1 MDIKD
6 SIKRTGYLFILNK
19 LFIVFIVWL
28 TREILHPILPAAVD
42 NLHPNI
48 VLDSLIHWDAG
59 WFLRIAGQGY
69 DFDSAPFFPMFPL
82 LIRILTFI
90 THNGVEAGFLI
101 SNAALFLACFL
112 LYHLVKEDHG
122 EDIATTTVFVM
133 LFFPTAIFFS
143 SIYSEAPFLAFSLG
157 AFYYARKGNWLA
169 ASALGACAALTR
181 NVGIVLFLAFLYLQ
195 YKENGFR
202 FTVRKTLPLFLIPAS
217 LGLFMLV
224 LWKYTGD
231 PLAFAHSLNTEYWG
245 YRHFQYPGAGQ
256 FLNLSLF
263 FNHSEFY
270 SLFESGMAFL
280 FLYLVVR
287 SFKYI
292 EDRSLLIFL
301 VLGFLIPFSSVV
313 DNLPLGMPRYI
324 LILFPGYITLARLLH
339 KNNLVMVYSIISVI
353 AFSITCSLFV
363 AGHWIS

>member
-1 MDIKD
+1 M
-6 SIKRTGYLFILNK
+6 
-19 LFIVFIVWL
+19 
-28 TREILHPILPAAVD
+28 EH
-42 NLHPNI
+42 LHPNV

-69 DFDSAPFFPMFPL
+69 DFNSAPFFPMFPL

-90 THNGVEAGFLI
+90 TSNGVEAGFLV
-101 SNAALFLACFL
+101 SNAALFFACFL
-112 LYHLVKEDHG
+112 LYHLVKEDYG
-122 EDIATTTVFVM
+122 EDIATTTVLIM

-157 AFYYARKGNWLA
+157 AFYYARKGKWLA
-169 ASALGACAALTR
+169 ASLLGACAALTR
-181 NVGIVLFLAFLYLQ
+181 NVGVVLFLAFLYLQ
-195 YKENGFR
+195 YRENGFR
-202 FTVRKTLPLFLIPAS
+202 FSVRKALPLLLIPAS

-224 LWKYTGD
+224 LWKYAGD
-231 PLAFAHSLNTEYWG
+231 PLAFAHSLTTEYWG

-263 FNHSEFY
+263 FYQSNFY
-270 SLFESGMAFL
+270 ALFESGMAFL

-313 DNLPLGMPRYI
+313 GNVPLGMPRYI
-324 LILFPGYITLARLLH
+324 LVLFPGYITLARLLH
-339 KNNLVMVYSIISVI
+339 KNNLVTAYSVVSII
-353 AFSITCSLFV
+353 AFSVVCSLFV
-363 AGHWIS
+363 AGRWIS

>member
-1 MDIKD
+1 
-6 SIKRTGYLFILNK
+6 
-19 LFIVFIVWL
+19 
-28 TREILHPILPAAVD
+28 
-42 NLHPNI
+42 
-48 VLDSLIHWDAG
+48 
-59 WFLRIAGQGY
+59 
-69 DFDSAPFFPMFPL
+69 MFPL

>member
-1 MDIKD
+1 MYI
-6 SIKRTGYLFILNK
+6 IFI
-19 LFIVFIVWL
+19 IWL
-28 TREILHPILPAAVD
+28 TRDIIHPILPATVEH
-42 NLHPNI
+42 LHPNV

-82 LIRILTFI
+82 LIRILTFL
-90 THNGVEAGFLI
+90 TRNGPEAGFLI
-101 SNAALFLACFL
+101 SNAALFLACIL
-112 LYHLVKEDHG
+112 LFHLVKEDYG
-122 EDIATTTVFVM
+122 EKIAATSVFVM

-157 AFYYARKGNWLA
+157 AFYFARKERWLA
-169 ASALGACAALTR
+169 ASLMGACAALTR
-181 NVGIVLFLAFLYLQ
+181 NIGVVLFFAFLYQQ
-195 YKENGFR
+195 YKENGLGFSP
-202 FTVRKTLPLFLIPAS
+202 RKILPLFLIPLS

-231 PLAFAHSLNTEYWG
+231 PLAFSHSLNREYWG

-256 FLNLSLF
+256 FLNLSVF
-263 FNHSEFY
+263 FYQSNFY
-270 SLFESGMAFL
+270 ALFESGMAFL

-313 DNLPLGMPRYI
+313 GNVPLGMPRYI

-339 KNNLVMVYSIISVI
+339 KNNLVTAYTVLSVI
-353 AFSITCSLFV
+353 AFSVICSLFV
-363 AGHWIS
+363 AGRWIS